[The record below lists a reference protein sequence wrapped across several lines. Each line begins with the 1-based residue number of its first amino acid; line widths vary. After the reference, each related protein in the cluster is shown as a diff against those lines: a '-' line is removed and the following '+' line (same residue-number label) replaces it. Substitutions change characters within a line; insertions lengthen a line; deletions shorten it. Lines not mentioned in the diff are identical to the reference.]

1 MLARTQAVTIYLLFA
16 GTALAQ
22 NQQRPVHA
30 LADSSVGRIIANAR
44 VAPEDGFGAD
54 WLRDILRQRGK
65 PQPQAKLD
73 AIADSLTAEV
83 LRQDAVPRDPTDA
96 RAALAVLKP
105 LSTLRSVGRGG
116 EPDSGT
122 PYSGS
127 LDRLIRIYREAAP
140 ASTIRALVLNYF
152 LCYDFAPG
160 LAVLREAALSAEYR
174 AIGAMELMT
183 NAAIHGTCD
192 ITAAQRRLVLD
203 SLREAFQRNLAQNR
217 EAGQLL
223 NGFAWSQGWTRS

>member
-1 MLARTQAVTIYLLFA
+1 M
-16 GTALAQ
+16 
-22 NQQRPVHA
+22 
-30 LADSSVGRIIANAR
+30 VG
-44 VAPEDGFGAD
+44 GLSG
-54 WLRDILRQRGK
+54 LRK
-65 PQPQAKLD
+65 PHPCK
-73 AIADSLTAEV
+73 
-83 LRQDAVPRDPTDA
+83 
-96 RAALAVLKP
+96 
-105 LSTLRSVGRGG
+105 
-116 EPDSGT
+116 
-122 PYSGS
+122 
-127 LDRLIRIYREAAP
+127 AP

-160 LAVLREAALSAEYR
+160 LAALREAALSADYR
-174 AIGAMELMT
+174 ATGAMELMT